1 MSIRSKNNSN
11 MDMKETQY
19 DVFISY
25 RRSDSTDRAHLV
37 KEILKAKGYDE
48 ERIFLDTSTRRGIS

>member
-1 MSIRSKNNSN
+1 MEQTK
-11 MDMKETQY
+11 Y

-37 KEILKAKGYDE
+37 KEILKSRRYMLSILP
-48 ERIFLDTSTRRGIS
+48 RIFSEKW